1 MPESRSYVP
10 PQEDTI
16 DAVGLG
22 ARSSE
27 RSPIVEGERELG
39 LHLYS

>member
-1 MPESRSYVP
+1 MSESRFYVP

-16 DAVGLG
+16 DDVGLG

-27 RSPIVEGERELG
+27 RSPIVEGNMSVGSVL
-39 LHLYS
+39 L